1 MLNKRNKKKKISN
14 GMRIVIKVGTQVIV
28 GKNGLDQKKIN
39 KLMKEIS
46 LLLKRGFEVVLVTSG
61 AIGAGLPYVPFI
73 NPHRKKIAA
82 AIGQPILIHDYYR
95 EAKKYKISIA
105 QILILSDDF
114 TNSERFK
121 NFVSNIKVMML
132 HKILP
137 IINEN
142 DVMKTE
148 DLAIG
153 DNDNF
158 SAKVAVGL
166 RADKL
171 IILTNQNGLHTRNPD
186 YHKNAKL
193 IKKVVKIDSKIEN
206 LCSSNKS
213 PLGRGG
219 MLSKI
224 QAAKYATHHGVETLI
239 GNGNEKDIIISALG
253 KNFPGTKFIAKK

>member
-1 MLNKRNKKKKISN
+1 
-14 GMRIVIKVGTQVIV
+14 MRIIIKVGTQIIA
-28 GKNGLDQKKIN
+28 GKNGLNQKKIS
-39 KLMKEIS
+39 KLIKEIS
-46 LLLKRGFEVVLVTSG
+46 VLLKKGIEIVLVSSG
-61 AIGAGLPYVPFI
+61 AIGAGLPMVPFT

-114 TNSERFK
+114 TNPERFK
-121 NFVSNIKVMML
+121 NFVSNIKAML
-132 HKILP
+132 SHKILP

-171 IILTNQNGLHTRNPD
+171 IILTNQNGLYTGNPD
-186 YHKNAKL
+186 HDKKAKL
-193 IKKVVKIDSKIEN
+193 IKKVIKIDSKIEN
-206 LCSSNKS
+206 LCSSDKS

-219 MLSKI
+219 MISKVK
-224 QAAKYATHHGVETLI
+224 AAQYATRHGIETLI
-239 GNGNEKDIIISALG
+239 GNGKEKNIIIKALG
-253 KNFPGTKFIAKK
+253 KSFSGTRFIAKKQ